1 MGCWL
6 FISSLSLTHSYSKIG
21 LNESFFSCPTPTV
34 STILIQEV
42 SSGGKSNQLPLTE
55 IGSKAKIAYNLT

>member
-6 FISSLSLTHSYSKIG
+6 FISSLSLTHSKIG

-42 SSGGKSNQLPLTE
+42 SSGGKSNQLLLTE